1 MEVNSGNRFIFR
13 SFSYYITKYNVLLQ
27 NAKNIYYQIRQIFYH
42 KIRQLLQITSV
53 QCQRKDSIL
62 RLFL

>member
-27 NAKNIYYQIRQIFYH
+27 NAKNIYYQSRQIFYY
-42 KIRQLLQITSV
+42 KIRQLSQITSV

>member
-27 NAKNIYYQIRQIFYH
+27 NAKNIYYQIRQIFYY
-42 KIRQLLQITSV
+42 KIRQLSQITSV